1 MAAKVAKEA
10 AQEARPDETETR
22 AKRYAQYGL
31 ADMCARKQRI
41 RCIF

>member
-10 AQEARPDETETR
+10 AQEVRPDERETR

-31 ADMCARKQRI
+31 ADMRARKHRI
-41 RCIF
+41 CCIF

>member
-10 AQEARPDETETR
+10 AQEDRRDEAGTR
-22 AKRYAQYGL
+22 AKRYAQSGL
-31 ADMCARKQRI
+31 ADMCARKHMN

>member
-22 AKRYAQYGL
+22 AKRYAQCGL
-31 ADMCARKQRI
+31 ADMCARKHRNH
-41 RCIF
+41 CIF